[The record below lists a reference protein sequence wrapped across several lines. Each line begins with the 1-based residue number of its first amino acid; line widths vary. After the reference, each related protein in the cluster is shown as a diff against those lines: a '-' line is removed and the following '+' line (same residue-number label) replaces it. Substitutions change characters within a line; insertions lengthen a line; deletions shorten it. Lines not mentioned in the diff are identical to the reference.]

1 MKTALMKTAAHGLG
15 SLRMGRRA
23 VPGIGRV
30 VDGLGRLAC
39 RVGGDL
45 AVTSPWPGV
54 RFETDLTDRIQRQM
68 WAGVYEPHVREC
80 FNLILEPGA
89 VYFDV
94 GAHIGFHAVFAAHRV
109 GKQGRVFAF
118 EADPCVYER
127 LARNLSQFP
136 WAQAVNAAVWDRTGS
151 LTFERSSTK
160 SESGWGTVSALRD
173 FGKGQHVEIPSLALD
188 GWCRDLRLER
198 WDAMKLDAE
207 GSELAVL
214 RGAQSLLEKFRPS
227 LILEINSVLLEE
239 GGASASSVANFL
251 LERGY
256 RLFRLGFRG
265 LEPWE
270 PATQTDFC
278 EALCLPGERTDE
290 ILKRLATEGYAITD
304 ACNIRESRTKR

>member
-1 MKTALMKTAAHGLG
+1 MNTTLMGTAAHGLG

-23 VPGIGRV
+23 VPGQGRL

-39 RVGGDL
+39 WIGGDRT
-45 AVTSPWPGV
+45 VVSPWPGV

-80 FNLILEPGA
+80 FDVILEPGA

-109 GKQGRVFAF
+109 GPQGRVFAF
-118 EADPCVYER
+118 EADPRVYER

-136 WAQAVNAAVWDRTGS
+136 WALAVNSAVWDRTGS
-151 LTFERSSTK
+151 LTFERSSTQH
-160 SESGWGTVSALRD
+160 ESGWGTVSAVRD
-173 FGKGQHVEIPSLALD
+173 FGKGEHVEIPSIALD
-188 GWCRDLRLER
+188 DWFRDAHLER

-214 RGAQSLLEKFRPS
+214 RGAQSLLEKFRPF
-227 LILEINSVLLEE
+227 LIMEINAVVLKQ
-239 GGASASSVANFL
+239 GGNSPAGVADFL

-256 RLFRLGFRG
+256 SLFRLEFRR
-265 LEPWE
+265 LEPWD
-270 PATQTDFC
+270 PAKHMDFC
-278 EALCLPGERTDE
+278 DALCLPAERAPE
-290 ILKRLATEGYAITD
+290 VLRRLASEGFEQV
-304 ACNIRESRTKR
+304 R

>member
-1 MKTALMKTAAHGLG
+1 MNTTLMGAAAHGLG

-23 VPGIGRV
+23 VPGQGRI

-39 RVGGDL
+39 WMGGER
-45 AVTSPWPGV
+45 AVASPWPGV

-80 FNLILEPGA
+80 FDAILEPGA

-109 GKQGRVFAF
+109 GPEGRVFAF
-118 EADPCVYER
+118 EADPRVYER
-127 LARNLSQFP
+127 LARNLSQFR
-136 WAQAVNAAVWDRTGS
+136 WAQATNSAVWDTTGS

-160 SESGWGTVSALRD
+160 NESGWGTVSAVRD
-173 FGKGQHVEIPSLALD
+173 FGKGEHVVVPSVSLD
-188 GWCRDLRLER
+188 DSCRDLHLER

-214 RGAQSLLEKFRPS
+214 RGAQSSLEKFRPY
-227 LILEINSVLLEE
+227 LIMEINSVLLEQ
-239 GGASASSVANFL
+239 GGGSATGVADFL

-256 RLFRLGFRG
+256 SLFWLGFR
-265 LEPWE
+265 LLVPWD
-270 PATQTDFC
+270 PAKQSDFC
-278 EALCLPGERTDE
+278 EALCLPEERTAE
-290 ILKRLATEGYAITD
+290 FLIRLVKKGFKQA
-304 ACNIRESRTKR
+304 